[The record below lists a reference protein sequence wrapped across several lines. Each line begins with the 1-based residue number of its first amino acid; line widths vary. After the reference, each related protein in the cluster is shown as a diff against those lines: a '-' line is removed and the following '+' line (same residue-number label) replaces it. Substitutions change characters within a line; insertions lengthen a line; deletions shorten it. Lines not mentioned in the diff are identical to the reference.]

1 MNQYSFSI
9 SVISESLIAVLDNTP
24 DFDAINY
31 PEGYGGINPGRTDIS
46 ALTLT
51 LTDPDSNDIVIDLFS
66 YEFAYTYK
74 RVEVESD
81 DPVFSLVDGS
91 YDVVFS
97 ITDTEGTHTI
107 TDTLFIDYNMKC
119 ELSRLAASDYIES
132 FQTQKAIY
140 DRAVFAFL
148 QGTST
153 LVNELVDTF
162 FAEDDTDACC

>member
-1 MNQYSFSI
+1 MNGYSFSLF
-9 SVISESLIAVLDNTP
+9 VISESLIAVLDNTP

-31 PEGYGGINPGRTDIS
+31 PDGYGGVNPDRSDIS

-51 LTDPDSNDIVIDLFS
+51 MTDPDGNQTVINLFD

-74 RVEVESD
+74 RVEIESD
-81 DPVFSLVDGS
+81 DPIFTMVDGA
-91 YDVVFS
+91 YDISFS
-97 ITDTEGTHTI
+97 VTDTEGTHII
-107 TDTLFIDYNMKC
+107 TDTFFNDYNMKC

-140 DRAVFAFL
+140 DRVVFAFL